1 MSVLIDSST
10 IRDDYLNRTR
20 YSSSALEVRF
30 ENVVSIAPVNMHE
43 LWKKGTRFN
52 SSIERVFNDEFDTRM
67 SKSIKR
73 ADRIY
78 ELSGEEKIKENK
90 YVSRRAPE
98 VCSFTTWT
106 RNCVEIRQ
114 GFVRKFSW
122 DESLLAWQY
131 LQSINHSSEKISTTV
146 SMREENGERESFQS
160 ENRVSWFN
168 PLMASSY
175 KNIKLNKWCI

>member
-20 YSSSALEVRF
+20 YSSSAFEVRF

-90 YVSRRAPE
+90 CINMSRDARPRCARLQLERVIVSR
-98 VCSFTTWT
+98 
-106 RNCVEIRQ
+106 
-114 GFVRKFSW
+114 
-122 DESLLAWQY
+122 
-131 LQSINHSSEKISTTV
+131 
-146 SMREENGERESFQS
+146 
-160 ENRVSWFN
+160 
-168 PLMASSY
+168 
-175 KNIKLNKWCI
+175 